1 MTQSMFATLLAA
13 TLSQVPVNP
22 PTIPAPAHPPISV
35 PSPRPSAPET
45 PRWVVPQMG
54 RAIGQPAIAV
64 TGVDAR
70 VTINGRSAATT
81 LDIAIA
87 NRSGRPEQAVLLVPV
102 PADAVV
108 TGFAYE
114 GPASEPTAKLLPRD
128 EARRVYDQIVARE
141 RDPALLEW
149 AGWNMLRSS
158 VFPVAANGTQRL
170 RISWE
175 ALLESSGDRMDL
187 VLPRSE
193 IPGSPPWKIEVTV
206 NGHDVAAAYSPSH
219 EITVERIGAGAA
231 PVPAAPVSA
240 APATTSNALRITSRA
255 ASPGS
260 FRLSIVRTSTPSATV
275 IAYPDPAS
283 GGGYFLLLAAAP
295 DTGMNGAMRRE
306 VTLVMDRSGS
316 LAGAPFERS
325 KAAALR
331 VLDGLGPNE
340 RANVIDFSNSV
351 ARFAAEGVALDDPTR
366 SHLREYIAALRPG
379 GGTNIHDA
387 LLEALRQPPASDGL
401 VSTVLFV
408 TDGIPTIGRTKERDI
423 RELAERGN
431 GGNRRIFTVGLGT
444 DVNVPLLDRISDS
457 SRASSLYLAM
467 DDDLPAKI
475 GELSERL
482 RGPMLADLSLAATDP
497 GRVADLQ
504 PARLPDLF
512 RNGTLVAL
520 GHYRGEAPFRVTLQ
534 GRGAGGAREITVDVD
549 PRTASTANAFVPR
562 LWASRRIAQLVDE
575 VRQQGLDG
583 AQVSFDDPRLRE
595 LVGEIVRL
603 STTWGVL
610 TEYTSMLALEGS
622 NLNDWRALENGCRA
636 ALSGRAVPMRVG
648 PAAVSQGD
656 NYNRQKLESNQSATR
671 GFVAEGG
678 AKVEAQAMNQCQDR
692 TFYKSGNTWSDARLA
707 GQQQVKVDE
716 EILWGSPRHQ
726 QILWELV
733 DEGRQSSM
741 AMEGE
746 ILLQH
751 RGKTL
756 RICNDRSAP

>member
-1 MTQSMFATLLAA
+1 MNQLTIAMTLAA
-13 TLSQVPVNP
+13 ALAQVPVNP
-22 PTIPAPAHPPISV
+22 PTIPPPAQPSIPV
-35 PSPRPSAPET
+35 PSARPSAVDS
-45 PRWVVPQMG
+45 PRWVVPQMS
-54 RAIGQPAIAV
+54 RAIGQPAITV

-70 VTINGRSAATT
+70 IAINGATASTT

-108 TGFAYE
+108 TGFAFE

-128 EARRVYDQIVARE
+128 EARRIYDQIVSRE

-158 VFPVAANGTQRL
+158 VFPVPAHGTQRL

-175 ALLESSGDRMDL
+175 ALPQRVGTRLDYL
-187 VLPRSE
+187 LPRSE
-193 IPGSPPWKIEVTV
+193 IPGAPPWTIEVTV
-206 NGHDVAAAYSPSH
+206 NGSDVAAAYSPSH
-219 EITVERIGAGAA
+219 EITIERLASVAASTGAGSSVAA
-231 PVPAAPVSA
+231 GGG
-240 APATTSNALRITSRA
+240 LRVTSRP
-255 ASPGS
+255 ASPGA
-260 FRLSIVRTSTPSATV
+260 FRLSVVRTTTPSASVMT
-275 IAYPDPAS
+275 YPDPAS

-295 DTGMNGAMRRE
+295 DMGAGGSMQRE
-306 VTLVMDRSGS
+306 VTVVIDRSGS
-316 LAGAPFERS
+316 LAGAPFERA

-331 VLDGLGPNE
+331 VLDELGPND

-351 ARFAAEGVALDDPTR
+351 SKFANACTTLDASMR
-366 SHLREYIAALRPG
+366 SRLREHVAGLRTG

-387 LLEALRQPPASDGL
+387 LLEALRQPSPGDGF

-408 TDGIPTIGRTKERDI
+408 TDGVPTIGRTTERAI
-423 RELAERGN
+423 RDMAEHGN
-431 GGNRRIFTVGLGT
+431 AGHRRIFTVGLGT
-444 DVNVPLLDRISDS
+444 DVNVPLLDRISDA

-467 DDDLPAKI
+467 DDDLPARVA
-475 GELSERL
+475 EFSDRL
-482 RGPMLADLSLAATDP
+482 RGPVLADLSLAANDT

-512 RNGTLVAL
+512 RNGTLVVL
-520 GHYRGEAPFRVTLQ
+520 GHYRGDAPFRITLQ
-534 GRGAGGAREITVDVD
+534 GRGAAGERAIEVDVD
-549 PRTASTANAFVPR
+549 PKQASTAHAFVPR

-583 AQVSFDDPRLRE
+583 AQVSFEDPKLRE
-595 LVGEIVRL
+595 LVSEIVRL

-622 NLNDWRALENGCRA
+622 NLNDWRALEKGCRE

-656 NYNRQKLESNQSATR
+656 NFNRQKLEAAQSATR
-671 GFVAEGG
+671 GFVADGG
-678 AKVEAQAMNQCQDR
+678 AKVEAQAMNQCNDR

-707 GQQQVKVDE
+707 GQAEVNIDE
-716 EILWGSPRHQ
+716 QIFWGSPRHQ
-726 QILWELV
+726 QVLWELV

-746 ILLQH
+746 IVLQH

-756 RICNDRSAP
+756 RICNDRTEP